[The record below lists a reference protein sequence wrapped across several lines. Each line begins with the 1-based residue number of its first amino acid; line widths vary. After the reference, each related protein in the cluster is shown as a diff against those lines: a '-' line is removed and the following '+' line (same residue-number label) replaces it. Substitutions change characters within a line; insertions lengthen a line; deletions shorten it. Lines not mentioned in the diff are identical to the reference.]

1 MTFYHSITF
10 SLPQSDDVKSLL
22 HDAMIQDPAHSTPP
36 INLTISDNKSHIAY
50 KGLTAAGASLLASEM
65 ILGDGGEG
73 ISSLFN
79 TGSSVVGGV
88 LNPRGGAADGSD
100 QGNMASQKNAGT
112 CKKNSVLNCMQ
123 VQCIIHVCIVI
134 TFPIINTFFCT
145 LDPAWKSMTVHEVL
159 DGLQLVH
166 LTDLFEREQVCVVG
180 VSVGVYILQSC
191 MQ

>member
-1 MTFYHSITF
+1 MITF
-10 SLPQSDDVKSLL
+10 SFLQSDDVKSLL

-36 INLTISDNKSHIAY
+36 TNLTISDNKSHIAY

-79 TGSSVVGGV
+79 TGSSIIGGV

-112 CKKNSVLNCMQ
+112 CEKKFCAHCMQ
-123 VQCIIHVCIVI
+123 VQCIIHVYIVI
-134 TFPIINTFFCT
+134 TFPNINTSFCT

-159 DGLQLVH
+159 DGLQLGH
-166 LTDLFEREQVCVVG
+166 LTDLFEREQVCVYGCVCG
-180 VSVGVYILQSC
+180 CVHIIV